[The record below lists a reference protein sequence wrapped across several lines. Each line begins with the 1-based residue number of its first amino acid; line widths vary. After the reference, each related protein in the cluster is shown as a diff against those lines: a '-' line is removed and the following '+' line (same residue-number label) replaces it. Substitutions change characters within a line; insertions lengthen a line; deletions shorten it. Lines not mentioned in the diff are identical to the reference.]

1 MRSWPRALLLIVLVA
16 ATVSCGGGDGDGDDS
31 ADGSPTTTL
40 PTSPSTTAGTD
51 DAAEEPAGGTG
62 LTVPEGAAMVATV
75 EYEVDG
81 ETRSSTVTAD
91 DPFTCNCG
99 NVTDTQWVVFF
110 DGEDE
115 DATTTDGDEVAH
127 LELHL
132 VLSEDT
138 TSTSGEGTGGAEL
151 ELADG
156 TSFFALDAAE
166 LSVEGDGGTEADLT
180 FQAESND
187 GLPFSGQVHCA
198 TVE

>member
-1 MRSWPRALLLIVLVA
+1 MRTWPRSLVLLIVLLA
-16 ATVSCGGGDGDGDDS
+16 AAVSCGSGDGDDG
-31 ADGSPTTTL
+31 ADGSSTTAE
-40 PTSPSTTAGTD
+40 PTSPSTTASGDAETTD
-51 DAAEEPAGGTG
+51 DAGGDTE
-62 LTVPEGAAMVATV
+62 LTVPQGAAMAATV

-91 DPFTCNCG
+91 DPFTCNYG

-132 VLSEDT
+132 VLPEDT

-156 TSFFALDAAE
+156 TSFFTIDAAE
-166 LSVEGDGGTEADLT
+166 LTVEGDEGAEADLT

-187 GLPFSGQVHCA
+187 GVPFSGRVHCA